1 MRPRPRHEQG
11 VGGHSVGR
19 SEAGGGPLP
28 RAEAVAPSRER
39 ACGAAARQPGARRR
53 QRRTLL
59 CAGTRFLAHRLPQP
73 PRSPEV
79 YIASLPRLCTP
90 YPRPLPPLRFHL
102 STWPPSAPQ
111 DWWFAAPLELAL
123 TFGAI
128 GERFAW
134 YEARSIALGFK
145 LTGENLWSHMAWP
158 IHIHDALNGSAALR
172 FVRWHGALGRHVY
185 RSLLMNSPGTVDIVK
200 AVPTFSEVRIGGHG
214 GIGGACD
221 EQSFD
226 PGVLLRSP
234 AQDLQLRRSQV
245 VRPDLAKTF
254 SGRFRSMAQ
263 MCLPLP

>member
-79 YIASLPRLCTP
+79 YIASLPRLSTP

-123 TFGAI
+123 TFAAI

-134 YEARSIALGFK
+134 YEARSIALGLQ
-145 LTGENLWSHMAWP
+145 LTGGLLWSHHAWP
-158 IHIHDALNGSAALR
+158 IHIHDVLRGSASLR
-172 FVRWHGALGRHVY
+172 FVKWHGALGRHVY
-185 RSLLMNSPGTVDIVK
+185 RQLLMNSPGTLE
-200 AVPTFSEVRIGGHG
+200 AVGPAFSKGRV
-214 GIGGACD
+214 GGACD
-221 EQSFD
+221 EQPTRYVGD
-226 PGVLLRSP
+226 KARVAGQRSP
-234 AQDLQLRRSQV
+234 LQAADWLR
-245 VRPDLAKTF
+245 LA
-254 SGRFRSMAQ
+254 GA
-263 MCLPLP
+263 CVEPV

>member
-1 MRPRPRHEQG
+1 ME
-11 VGGHSVGR
+11 
-19 SEAGGGPLP
+19 
-28 RAEAVAPSRER
+28 VAHCRVQHPSRRRGNER
-39 ACGAAARQPGARRR
+39 AGLLPDTTLARDADNDVRY
-53 QRRTLL
+53 
-59 CAGTRFLAHRLPQP
+59 F
-73 PRSPEV
+73 V
-79 YIASLPRLCTP
+79 
-90 YPRPLPPLRFHL
+90 
-102 STWPPSAPQ
+102 Q